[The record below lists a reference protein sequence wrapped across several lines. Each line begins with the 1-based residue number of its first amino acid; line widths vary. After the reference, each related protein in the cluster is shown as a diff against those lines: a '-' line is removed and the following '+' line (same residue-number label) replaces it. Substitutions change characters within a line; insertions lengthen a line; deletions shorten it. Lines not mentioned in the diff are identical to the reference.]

1 MKFYSILVV
10 TLGAA
15 NYATAD
21 NDGINM
27 LRGMLPHLKK
37 MKDDAGVVDVL
48 ANCEHHCRVCGS
60 CEEGLSIVDKTSE
73 VFSGLGHPHEFTC
86 PHGQCPHCCDDD
98 KEEGALSLIEE
109 VISCGVGDPCDP
121 NSNKP
126 HCCPNPNPNGP
137 SDICMTHA
145 PEGE

>member
-21 NDGINM
+21 DGINM
-27 LRGMLPHLKK
+27 LRGMLPNLKK

-48 ANCEHHCRVCGS
+48 A
-60 CEEGLSIVDKTSE
+60 
-73 VFSGLGHPHEFTC
+73 
-86 PHGQCPHCCDDD
+86 DD

-109 VISCGVGDPCDP
+109 VIPCGEGNPCDP
-121 NSNKP
+121 DSNKP

-137 SDICMTHA
+137 DDICMTHA
-145 PEGE
+145 PES